1 MQRKEIQ
8 QIVENYLKK
17 KNTLKQ
23 TEALR
28 QWLSFLAK
36 KPLPHSQEEREA
48 IRDKMWLHIEEATY
62 TADHDEPI
70 TRNNRI
76 SIWSAATTAAASLL
90 LTFGLYHFFQPERLI
105 YQTGAGETKH
115 ITLADGSTILLEE
128 NSQVEV
134 GSDFQSDTARTI
146 HLVTGQVFFQVQKD
160 ASRPFRI
167 KGSAMQTEVLGT
179 SFRIRSYENES
190 LWHIAVKTGK
200 VAVSSINDPSK
211 KYTLIAADS
220 LVYHKTDDQ
229 VQRYTHKLATIGTLL
244 FHDDNFQ
251 NIAQKL
257 QQRYGIAIILEPSL
271 ADDHKFSGEFTAKDD
286 MEDILEMICLATGT
300 TYRHENGKII
310 MQSK

>member
-17 KNTLKQ
+17 KNTIKQ

-36 KPLPHSQEEREA
+36 KPLPHSQDEQEA
-48 IRDKMWLHIEEATY
+48 IREKMWLHIEEATR
-62 TADHDEPI
+62 TADYEEPK
-70 TRNNRI
+70 TGNNHI
-76 SIWSAATTAAASLL
+76 SIWSAATAAAASLL
-90 LTFGLYHFFQPERLI
+90 LTFGLYHFFQPEHLI

-115 ITLADGSTILLEE
+115 ITLADGSTIILEE
-128 NSQVEV
+128 NSQMEV
-134 GSDFQSDTARTI
+134 GPEFQSDTARTI

-167 KGSAMQTEVLGT
+167 KGPAMQTEVLGT

-200 VAVSSINDPSK
+200 VAVSSLHNPSK

-220 LVYHKTDDQ
+220 LVYSKTDDQ
-229 VQRYTHKLATIGTLL
+229 VRQFIHPATTSGSLL

-257 QQRYGIAIILEPSL
+257 KQRYGIAIILEPSL
-271 ADDHKFSGEFTAKDD
+271 ADDHKFSGEFTAQDD

-300 TYRHENGKII
+300 TYRQENGKII
-310 MQSK
+310 IQSK

>member
-1 MQRKEIQ
+1 MRRKEIQ

-28 QWLSFLAK
+28 QWLLFLVK
-36 KPLPHSQEEREA
+36 KPLPHSHEEQEA
-48 IRDKMWLHIEEATY
+48 IRDNMWSHIEQAILCTEHKESKTGN
-62 TADHDEPI
+62 H
-70 TRNNRI
+70 RI
-76 SIWSAATTAAASLL
+76 SIWSATTAVAASIL

-105 YQTGAGETKH
+105 YQTSAGETKH

-134 GSDFQSDTARTI
+134 GSDFQSDTARII
-146 HLVTGQVFFQVQKD
+146 HLVSGQVFFQVQKD
-160 ASRPFRI
+160 VSRPFRI
-167 KGSAMQTEVLGT
+167 KGAAMQTEVLGT

-200 VAVSSINDPSK
+200 VAISSPHDPSK
-211 KYTLIAADS
+211 KYTLVAADS
-220 LVYHKTDDQ
+220 LVYSKTNHQ
-229 VQRYTHKLATIGTLL
+229 VTRYIHPATTSKSLL

-257 QQRYGIAIILEPSL
+257 KQRYGIDIILEPSL
-271 ADDHKFSGEFTAKDD
+271 ADDHKFSGEFTAKDN
-286 MEDILEMICLATGT
+286 MGDILEMICLATGT
-300 TYRHENGKII
+300 TYRYENGKII
-310 MQSK
+310 IQSK